1 MGYDKD
7 QATEEFIRWSDSYD
21 RSILQWLIFGPSH
34 RVLIRRIREV
44 GGRPAGPDPGR
55 RLRHGRLRHAAAR
68 RPAPR
73 RGLRRRPRLGD
84 AGEGPRSRWRPHRG
98 HVFPVQGDSE
108 RLPFPAGSFDIV
120 TCSNSFHHYPRQDR
134 AVVEMRRVLQPGGRL
149 MIVNGYRDSLWGWF
163 IFDVCVAAVEGDVH
177 HASARRFR
185 ELMTEAGLQAI
196 AQRPHRGLA
205 PFLHVRGDRDRARAR
220 RPLAPLPHPGGDRRA
235 RRSVNGPGSLVAHI
249 RHAIPRR
256 VRRRYPGGEESVTV
270 ASSIAGPSGRVHGNR
285 QPRAGS

>member
-34 RVLIRRIREV
+34 RVLIGRIREV
-44 GGRPAGPDPGR
+44 VGDRPARILDVGCGTGVFAS
-55 RLRHGRLRHAAAR
+55 RLRAASPAVEVYGVDLVSEMLHKGR
-68 RPAPR
+68 
-73 RGLRRRPRLGD
+73 
-84 AGEGPRSRWRPHRG
+84 ERWRSHRG

-108 RLPFPAGSFDIV
+108 RLPFATGSFDIV

-134 AVVEMRRVLQPGGRL
+134 AVLEMARVLKPGGRL
-149 MIVNGYRDSLWGWF
+149 MIVDGYRDSFWGWF

-196 AQRPHRGLA
+196 AQRPYRGLA
-205 PFLHVRGDRDRARAR
+205 PFLMTEGIAAEPVPVIPSPHFRIRAA
-220 RPLAPLPHPGGDRRA
+220 LP
-235 RRSVNGPGSLVAHI
+235 SE
-249 RHAIPRR
+249 R
-256 VRRRYPGGEESVTV
+256 VITCGAAKP
-270 ASSIAGPSGRVHGNR
+270 
-285 QPRAGS
+285 